1 MKNKSGLVFL
11 IAAVIFVALF
21 TGNYA
26 NYQLAAVPG
35 NIMQTYNIGAMEF
48 SSLMTGPMLPC
59 IFLSIIAGVLV
70 DRFGIPKVVG
80 VCLIIAAAGMV
91 MRVFATDYVTML
103 ASMAL
108 LGFGCMVLNSNLAKI
123 ASSMYPMDKVSK
135 FVGIM
140 MAASTAAMAVA
151 YGTTWAFPN
160 LEIMFWVPAIISIVV
175 ALFWLVFAKQKVFS
189 QNEAPKDVEVAAV
202 EQASVGESLATC
214 FKSKNVWLTGITLM
228 FMLGGAMVIANFH
241 VAAATEML
249 GYSEAVAGSFN
260 TVLMVGSALGSIV
273 MPIFVTKYPGKAP
286 ITVLVLGIIAAASAI
301 GMVTL
306 PAAGIYVSG
315 FLNGALRSGI
325 IAVMMMIPVMFPEI
339 GPRYAGTAGGV
350 VVTLELIGAV
360 VIPTYI
366 VVPLAAGSYLGY
378 FYMAAAAILISV
390 ILCFVL
396 VKTSGAFSAKEK

>member
-1 MKNKSGLVFL
+1 MKKSSGLVFL
-11 IAAVIFVALF
+11 VAAVIFVALF
-21 TGNYA
+21 IGNYG

-35 NIMQTYNIGAMEF
+35 TIMQTYNLGAMEF

-59 IFLSIIAGVLV
+59 IFLSIIVGVLV

-80 VCLIIAAAGMV
+80 ICLIISAIGMV
-91 MRVFATDYVTML
+91 MRVFATDYMTML
-103 ASMAL
+103 IAMAL
-108 LGFGCMVLNSNLAKI
+108 MGFGCMVLNGNLAKI
-123 ASSMYPMDKVSK
+123 ASSMYPMEKVSG

-151 YGTTWAFPN
+151 YGTTFAFPN
-160 LEIMFWVPAIISIVV
+160 LEIMFWVPAIIDIVV
-175 ALFWLVFAKQKVFS
+175 VVCWFLFARKSVFAT
-189 QNEAPKDVEVAAV
+189 NDAPEAPADD
-202 EQASVGESLATC
+202 QASIGESLATC
-214 FKSKNVWLTGITLM
+214 FKSKNVWLTGISLM

-249 GYSEAVAGSFN
+249 GYTEAMAGSFN

-273 MPIFVTKYPGKAP
+273 MPIFVTKFPSKAP
-286 ITVLVLGIIAAASAI
+286 ISVLILGIIAAASAI

-306 PAAGIYVSG
+306 PAAGIYVTG

-350 VVTLELIGAV
+350 VVTLELVGAV
-360 VIPTYI
+360 IIPTYI
-366 VVPLAAGSYLGY
+366 VVPLAAGSYLMY
-378 FYMAAAAILISV
+378 FYLAAAAILISV
-390 ILCFVL
+390 IICTIMI
-396 VKTSGAFSAKEK
+396 KTSGAFGAKEK